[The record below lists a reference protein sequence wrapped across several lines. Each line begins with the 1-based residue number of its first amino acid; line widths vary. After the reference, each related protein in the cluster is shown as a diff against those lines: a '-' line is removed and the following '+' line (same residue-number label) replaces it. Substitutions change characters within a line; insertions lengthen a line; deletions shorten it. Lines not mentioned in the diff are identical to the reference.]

1 MSFMVKTEGSPES
14 LAAPVR
20 SAIASVDNNLAVSR
34 VSSLEDVM
42 ALTVADR
49 RGLMAL
55 IAAFAVVAML
65 LAMVGIYGVLS
76 YVVAQRTHEIGVRM
90 AIGATRGNVM
100 RLVIGEGLKL
110 TIVGVGLGLG
120 AGLGAGFLL
129 SGLLEEQLF
138 RVGANDPLTFVF
150 VPLVLISV
158 AVLAAYVPARRASSV
173 DPVRALRAE

>member
-1 MSFMVKTEGSPES
+1 
-14 LAAPVR
+14 
-20 SAIASVDNNLAVSR
+20 
-34 VSSLEDVM
+34 
-42 ALTVADR
+42 
-49 RGLMAL
+49 
-55 IAAFAVVAML
+55 ML